1 MIGGY
6 QDQAIDFLESAL
18 RDHNL
23 KSMVRSQNGDCHFLL
38 AEELEGGRVFLAFRG
53 TEDKKDLTEDLKIYQ
68 VISSIVTTEILIE
81 REKRPKEQFPGEV
94 INITFGS
101 PLFGDDTAR
110 RFLEEKNF
118 SAKMFHFVVEL
129 DPVSQPPL
137 LCSKHLCSEKTRLP
151 QTENI
156 HHTIPRYQLK
166 IHIILYFQDQYVNF
180 LSTVDP
186 FLGPV
191 LDLASYV
198 SPGIIK
204 MVYGCKILH
213 LIRKGK
219 YSKYVH
225 KWTQASMGWDG

>member
-1 MIGGY
+1 MVFDVKANDGSK
-6 QDQAIDFLESAL
+6 FEMEHLHKMTMTEESPFYWL
-18 RDHNL
+18 NHWYT
-23 KSMVRSQNGDCHFLL
+23 
-38 AEELEGGRVFLAFRG
+38 GRYGKNVG
-53 TEDKKDLTEDLKIYQ
+53 
-68 VISSIVTTEILIE
+68 ILIE

-137 LCSKHLCSEKTRLP
+137 LCSKHLCSEKTRLS

>member
-1 MIGGY
+1 
-6 QDQAIDFLESAL
+6 
-18 RDHNL
+18 
-23 KSMVRSQNGDCHFLL
+23 
-38 AEELEGGRVFLAFRG
+38 
-53 TEDKKDLTEDLKIYQ
+53 
-68 VISSIVTTEILIE
+68 
-81 REKRPKEQFPGEV
+81 
-94 INITFGS
+94 
-101 PLFGDDTAR
+101 
-110 RFLEEKNF
+110 
-118 SAKMFHFVVEL
+118 MFHFVAEL

-225 KWTQASMGWDG
+225 WRPQTSLGGDGWLKDRRGAFVMIFFLREKPTRWGEFTFQLETSSFLSKEKTRSKTFSTFEFNMVVEALAFQKYSICWVFRSYSVQPHFQCKLKSSRVQR

>member
-1 MIGGY
+1 MVSKAVY

-38 AEELEGGRVFLAFRG
+38 AEELEGSRVFLAFRG

-118 SAKMFHFVVEL
+118 SAKMFHFVAEL
-129 DPVSQPPL
+129 DPVPSL
-137 LCSKHLCSEKTRLP
+137 LSFAQSISAVKKPGCLR
-151 QTENI
+151 
-156 HHTIPRYQLK
+156 LK
-166 IHIILYFQDQYVNF
+166 ISIIPYQDIN
-180 LSTVDP
+180 
-186 FLGPV
+186 
-191 LDLASYV
+191 
-198 SPGIIK
+198 
-204 MVYGCKILH
+204 
-213 LIRKGK
+213 
-219 YSKYVH
+219 
-225 KWTQASMGWDG
+225 

>member
-1 MIGGY
+1 
-6 QDQAIDFLESAL
+6 
-18 RDHNL
+18 
-23 KSMVRSQNGDCHFLL
+23 
-38 AEELEGGRVFLAFRG
+38 
-53 TEDKKDLTEDLKIYQ
+53 
-68 VISSIVTTEILIE
+68 
-81 REKRPKEQFPGEV
+81 
-94 INITFGS
+94 
-101 PLFGDDTAR
+101 
-110 RFLEEKNF
+110 
-118 SAKMFHFVVEL
+118 MFHFVVEL

-180 LSTVDP
+180 LSTVGP

-225 KWTQASMGWDG
+225 KWTQASMGWDGWLKDSRGAFVMIFFLREKPTRWGEFTFQLETSSFLSKEKTRSKTFSTFEFNMVVEALAFQKYSICWVFRSYSVQSHFQCKLKSSRVQR